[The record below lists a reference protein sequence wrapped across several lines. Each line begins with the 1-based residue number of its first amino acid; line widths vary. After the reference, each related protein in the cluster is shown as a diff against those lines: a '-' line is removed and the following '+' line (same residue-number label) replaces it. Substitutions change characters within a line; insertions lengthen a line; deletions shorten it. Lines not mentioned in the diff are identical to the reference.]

1 MNYTSAGHRGKDAQ
15 RKDSAPD
22 DGPRQ
27 VRQSTL
33 AAGQDGQLVIWKA
46 DSKQGGAHTISVQV
60 NANMISQSGNMLNR
74 KRRHTDLGAE
84 YEPPIKDVAVPDSVG
99 ESEER
104 QYKKHLRCWTPVLT
118 GGFDQPIESRSVSFI
133 TTEHLHCVM
142 GTTEE
147 DKRLL
152 N

>member
-1 MNYTSAGHRGKDAQ
+1 MHHTSASHKGQDAQ
-15 RKDSAPD
+15 RKDSTPG

-33 AAGQDGQLVIWKA
+33 AAGQGGQLVISKA
-46 DSKQGGAHTISVQV
+46 ESKQGGAHTISAQV
-60 NANMISQSGNMLNR
+60 NANMISQSGNLMNR
-74 KRRHTDLGAE
+74 KRRHTDMGPV
-84 YEPPIKDVAVPDSVG
+84 YEPPVNNAAVPDNAG

-133 TTEHLHCVM
+133 TTEHLHCAM
-142 GTTEE
+142 GTTDE